1 MACLLRN
8 RKRENDD
15 GGMEQMASATH
26 PNVYLEA
33 VEETQ
38 NQDEKPD
45 EIRCARLEGLCGC
58 IFPKS
63 LLEMCQTRL
72 RK

>member
-1 MACLLRN
+1 MA
-8 RKRENDD
+8 
-15 GGMEQMASATH
+15 AS
-26 PNVYLEA
+26 PLSDVYLEA

-58 IFPKS
+58 IFPES

>member
-1 MACLLRN
+1 MA
-8 RKRENDD
+8 
-15 GGMEQMASATH
+15 AS
-26 PNVYLEA
+26 PLSDVYLEA

-45 EIRCARLEGLCGC
+45 EIRGARLAGLYGC

-63 LLEMCQTRL
+63 VLEMCQTRL